1 MVRLLYLGGNH
12 CGFSLLSQVQLLE
25 DIFESIVSVQ
35 IVSTKED
42 SKIIIG
48 INNKYSNY
56 EDTEKEIKKIINKD
70 ENEKIVFILF

>member
-1 MVRLLYLGGNH
+1 M
-12 CGFSLLSQVQLLE
+12 E